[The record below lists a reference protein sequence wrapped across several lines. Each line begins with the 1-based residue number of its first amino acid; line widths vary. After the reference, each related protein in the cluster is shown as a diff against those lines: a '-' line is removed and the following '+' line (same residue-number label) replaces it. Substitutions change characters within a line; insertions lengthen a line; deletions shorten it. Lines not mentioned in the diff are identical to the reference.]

1 MHCELPSLHQLTAL
15 IDALVDACA
24 ATHPDPSRVP
34 PLVTAATSLLSRAL
48 RGSTVVLCGSNWRL
62 LLLSAIGLAS
72 KYMDDEH
79 LCFVQLLRLHSAS
92 SAAEAPAG
100 APSVLQPLQ
109 PELGAPSRSKAGD
122 VYGGVGQLPA
132 GHLLQDSATGLPRP
146 QGQGKGKGQ
155 GQGLGLGLGLGQGQE
170 QGQGQFLGQGQGQP
184 PVVRRFRVAGVTR
197 AQLEAAEAALLR
209 LHGRRLTQ

>member
-1 MHCELPSLHQLTAL
+1 MSCRPPSEGDASRKLAVSLLAAMHQTRCAHNTACRISAASSPDTAHDPRGQPFEEVKTHCELPSLHQLTAL
-15 IDALVDACA
+15 IDALIDACA

-34 PLVTAATSLLSRAL
+34 SLVNAATSLLSRAL

-79 LCFVQLLRLHSAS
+79 LCFVQLLRLHSAC

-109 PELGAPSRSKAGD
+109 PQKTMFIS
-122 VYGGVGQLPA
+122 Y
-132 GHLLQDSATGLPRP
+132 
-146 QGQGKGKGQ
+146 
-155 GQGLGLGLGLGQGQE
+155 
-170 QGQGQFLGQGQGQP
+170 FLS
-184 PVVRRFRVAGVTR
+184 TW
-197 AQLEAAEAALLR
+197 
-209 LHGRRLTQ
+209 